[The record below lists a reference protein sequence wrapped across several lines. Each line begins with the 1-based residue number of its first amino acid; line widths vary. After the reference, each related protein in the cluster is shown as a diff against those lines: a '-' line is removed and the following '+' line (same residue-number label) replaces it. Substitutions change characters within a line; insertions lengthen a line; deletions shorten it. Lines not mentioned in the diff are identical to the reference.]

1 MSTDSLDDEKNDTVL
16 NKLFSLANIEPRIKS
31 DISINPFSKANKKTS
46 VIKKLNPKRII
57 NNSHDKSVK
66 KHILKKI
73 ERKESIS
80 SFEEYTLY
88 KNVKGIKSDRLRAVK
103 KLIKPNPKKI
113 ILSQNLVTQT
123 PLDNENIV
131 EETLDDYMYDELPD
145 DYTPKDLND
154 NEYIDIDKTFGNIK
168 GTVIFTHGYRGSTL
182 RMADTNERIWIP
194 LKETILDKKS
204 NTENDS
210 SSGEN
215 HTGLKKVLSD
225 GNLNLLPL
233 PNTSTRDKLIIS
245 PNKPLLEKDTDV
257 VATSILKNI
266 GPIDIMKDLIERI
279 KKCNKDLT
287 VLEFAYD
294 WRESLDIS
302 VKELEKFILENCNI
316 NENKRNDIHMV
327 AHSMGGLITHKVMTQ
342 HPLWFKGIVYVG
354 CPSFVSNI
362 LGPLRHSDNIL
373 YNKKILN
380 PEVSFS
386 FRSSFYF
393 LPQKV
398 PTKGNEKYGR
408 KHSASSYVFV
418 NSDDFNIKYDLD
430 FFDPKTW
437 LDYKLS
443 PCVDEYLRETEFK
456 DMEFKYSIEEHYEY
470 LKKILPLAND
480 FLNSLEYNGEN
491 KSKYPPLS
499 VLYGNNI
506 PTTKGCRVDS
516 ADDIKYSNWD
526 DYFYGRG
533 DGVISEKW
541 LLPEH
546 RGFKKVGKFSSKEG
560 HVSLLNDIE
569 GIARCFDYINNEW
582 KKNKKR

>member
-1 MSTDSLDDEKNDTVL
+1 MSTDSSDDEKNDTIL
-16 NKLFSLANIEPRIKS
+16 NKLFSLSNIEPSLIKR
-31 DISINPFSKANKKTS
+31 DITLNPFNNNKNTF
-46 VIKKLNPKRII
+46 IKRFNPKNII
-57 NNSHDKSVK
+57 SDTHEKSVK

-80 SFEEYTLY
+80 SFEEFTLY

-103 KLIKPNPKKI
+103 KLLKPNPKKM

-123 PLDNENIV
+123 PLDNESAI
-131 EETLDDYMYDELPD
+131 EETFQEYFYDDLPD
-145 DYTPKDLND
+145 DFKPSDLND
-154 NEYIDIDKTFGNIK
+154 NKYIDIDKTFSNIK
-168 GTVIFTHGYRGSTL
+168 GTIIFTHGYRGSTL

-204 NTENDS
+204 TAENDN
-210 SSGEN
+210 EN
-215 HTGLKKVLSD
+215 VDHTGIKKVLSN

-233 PNTSTRDKLIIS
+233 PNNATRDKLLLS
-245 PNKPLLEKDTDV
+245 PNIDLLEKDNEV

-266 GPIDIMKDLIERI
+266 GPIDIMCNLIERI
-279 KKCNKDLT
+279 KKTNEDAK

-294 WRESLDIS
+294 WRQSLDIS
-302 VKELEKFILENCNI
+302 VNELEKFITDNCDIKENQ
-316 NENKRNDIHMV
+316 RNDIHIV
-327 AHSMGGLITHKVMTQ
+327 AHSMGGLITHKLMTL
-342 HPLWFKGIVYVG
+342 HPMWFKGVIYVG

-398 PTKGNEKYGR
+398 PVKDNEKYGR
-408 KHSASSYVFV
+408 KYSTSSYVFV
-418 NSDDFNIKYDLD
+418 NKEDFNTKYDLD
-430 FFDPKTW
+430 FFDPETW
-437 LDYKLS
+437 LKYKLS
-443 PCVDEYLRETEFK
+443 PCIDQYLRDTEFK
-456 DMEFKYSIEEHYEY
+456 DIEFKYSIDEHYEY

-480 FLNSLEYNGEN
+480 FLNSLEYNKEN
-491 KSKYPPLS
+491 KTKYPPLA

-506 PTTKGCRVDS
+506 PTTKGCRVESEESIKDS
-516 ADDIKYSNWD
+516 SWD

-541 LLPEH
+541 LLPEQ

-569 GIARCFDYINNEW
+569 GIARCFDYIDKEW
-582 KKNKKR
+582 SNNKK